1 MEKSNCYKCEHRG
14 DIPGSAHSCC
24 KHPANAEL
32 LNNPLAQ
39 MLGIF
44 ASVGRIA
51 PVQTKTKLNVKGH
64 PTGIKRGWF
73 NWPMNFDPV
82 WLEEC
87 NGFSKLKSKEVI

>member
-1 MEKSNCYKCEHRG
+1 MKKPNCYECKYRG

-44 ASVGRIA
+44 ASVGRVA
-51 PVQTKTKLNVKGH
+51 PVRAKTKLNIKGH
-64 PTGIKRGWF
+64 STGIRRGWF

-87 NGFSKLKSKEVI
+87 DGFSKKDIKK